1 MFFSI
6 KPSVD
11 VIDCSKS
18 WFSVKKCSSKNCKP
32 LRFRGTWQCYHVFI
46 FNLNK
51 EVQSSFS
58 IRHLKSSP
66 ILTVQ
71 SYTRQWRVVIKG
83 SDGLTVMCTVCKGK
97 ITYAYSMTLP
107 RETFPFQTSKSLT
120 TSFLN
125 AVVRYKGR
133 ANVSGELKGSALKLH
148 KNIRSPAGS

>member
-32 LRFRGTWQCYHVFI
+32 LGFRGTWQCYHVFI

-51 EVQSSFS
+51 EVQSLFPFD
-58 IRHLKSSP
+58 IQNLRQYWLFN
-66 ILTVQ
+66 LTL
-71 SYTRQWRVVIKG
+71 VIKG